1 MVQYTSRVSI
11 PSGFTGRQ
19 AKPYTTQVTPTP
31 WLFQVEK
38 QQLGS
43 WSDFNTARAPGDHGG
58 WGRGRHVPAHLQT

>member
-11 PSGFTGRQ
+11 PSGFACRQ

-38 QQLGS
+38 QQLACVCGTGEEGKRLRD
-43 WSDFNTARAPGDHGG
+43 WPR
-58 WGRGRHVPAHLQT
+58 V